1 MVTTYKPTKFNQGE
15 AFILHMFIL
24 RIVYSVLH
32 LRNSSTSILVK
43 ISMIYAQSSHW
54 ISSTTPNNY
63 TVPRLLCKVQFSDH
77 VTSFPATMKQQF
89 LTLSILWLLR
99 RANNRGGPYPRELNY
114 NRTRK
119 ALQTK
124 QAKAVLIKI
133 RFAFAGFF
141 KIRCQNLINN

>member
-1 MVTTYKPTKFNQGE
+1 
-15 AFILHMFIL
+15 
-24 RIVYSVLH
+24 
-32 LRNSSTSILVK
+32 
-43 ISMIYAQSSHW
+43 MIYTQSIHW

-63 TVPRLLCKVQFSDH
+63 TVPRLLCKLQFSDH
-77 VTSFPATMKQQF
+77 VTFSRHNDAIIFSHSLF
-89 LTLSILWLLR
+89 YYGLR
-99 RANNRGGPYPRELNY
+99 RANNRRGPYLRGLNY

-141 KIRCQNLINN
+141 KIRCQNLKNN